1 MTKLWF
7 VLFAGFTVVVLSA
20 TVNLTGEWEVD
31 GNFDD
36 SSLGGGG
43 FDCVFKQDAEQLTGT
58 CSGGEAPLTGEVNGQ
73 TVRWKVA
80 VATYTGTVN
89 EAGTSIEGRFLAE
102 GKGGSFYASKS
113 K

>member
-1 MTKLWF
+1 LTKLWLA
-7 VLFAGFTVVVLSA
+7 VIAGLTVVVLAA
-20 TVNLTGEWEVD
+20 TVNLTGEWEVES
-31 GNFDD
+31 NFDD

-58 CSGGEAPLTGEVNGQ
+58 CSAGEAQLSGEVKGQ
-73 TVRWKVA
+73 TVSWKVA

-89 EAGTSIEGRFLAE
+89 EAGTHIEGRFQAD